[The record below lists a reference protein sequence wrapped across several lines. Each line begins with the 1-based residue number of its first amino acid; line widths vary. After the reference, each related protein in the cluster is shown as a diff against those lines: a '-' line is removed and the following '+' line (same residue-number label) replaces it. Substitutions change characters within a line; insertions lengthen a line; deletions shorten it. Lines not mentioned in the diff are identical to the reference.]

1 MILDTREKLL
11 NYVFGQLEKILIAN
25 KIYTGKG
32 SPYKKYFDLLLKFVD
47 YKTITSFS
55 VFLDVFQENEKLDLR
70 TSKIELEKS
79 IGRLVKENQRI
90 YIIVDDLDRVEKETV
105 YSTLTFIKEI
115 VDLKKVTVLFLVDY
129 KNIISENITIEYL
142 EKFINQKFELSKIH
156 ENELLYYY
164 IEKLIPRYDK
174 DIINDE
180 IEILKLKFKEHIN
193 IIKDYFKNEMESIDK
208 RIKEEKKK
216 IPIAILWK

>member
-1 MILDTREKLL
+1 M
-11 NYVFGQLEKILIAN
+11 
-25 KIYTGKG
+25 
-32 SPYKKYFDLLLKFVD
+32 KFVD

-55 VFLDVFQENEKLDLR
+55 GFLDVFQENEKLDLR